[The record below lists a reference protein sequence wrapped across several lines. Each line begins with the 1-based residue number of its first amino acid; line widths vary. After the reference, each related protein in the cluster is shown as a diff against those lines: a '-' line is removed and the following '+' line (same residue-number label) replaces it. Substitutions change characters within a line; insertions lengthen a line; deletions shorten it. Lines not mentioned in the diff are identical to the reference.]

1 MNMVNPIH
9 NFLIVT
15 SKLSVVHL
23 GETVN
28 HHFVVYDSLTRI
40 KNNPHHS
47 FKK

>member
-23 GETVN
+23 GETVMIVN

-40 KNNPHHS
+40 K
-47 FKK
+47 K